1 MNIAFEFSLSVLG
14 SDSYNNDLVR
24 KIVNEGKMTSWIFVI
39 NNLDK
44 L

>member
-24 KIVNEGKMTSWIFVI
+24 EIINEGKMTGWIFVI